1 MASYIPVSG
10 TFAVFGTRFVSP
22 ALGFTLGMLGHSNR
36 RCPANPALQGGTTGC
51 NGATVLSLAAVAVTY
66 VGNSPPCRSL
76 SIRAFTRLSSPHI
89 V

>member
-22 ALGFTLGMLGHSNR
+22 ALGFTLGMLEHSSCW
-36 RCPANPALQGGTTGC
+36 CPAYSAPQGGTTGC
-51 NGATVLSLAAVAVTY
+51 NGAIFLSLAVVAITY

-76 SIRAFTRLSSPHI
+76 SIRAFTRPSSPHI